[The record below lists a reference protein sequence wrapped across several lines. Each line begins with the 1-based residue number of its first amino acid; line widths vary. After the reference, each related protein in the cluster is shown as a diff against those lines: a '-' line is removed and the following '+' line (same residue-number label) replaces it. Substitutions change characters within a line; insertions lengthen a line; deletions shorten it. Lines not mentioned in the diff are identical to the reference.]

1 MPNKDLEIS
10 QKLYLENWLAKNK
23 YTYLTKTDFWLHA
36 KQNFKEEEISYL
48 KLAYELPY
56 NALASFLLTKGSNE
70 VYLTFAIA
78 NFYKVDFKEV
88 IKRISDVKEI
98 AAYVSL
104 ALEHFPK
111 TDAKIVKQKIKP

>member
-23 YTYLTKTDFWLHA
+23 YKYLTKTDFWSYVKL
-36 KQNFKEEEISYL
+36 NFKEEEISYL

-56 NALASFLLTKGSNE
+56 NAIASFLLTKGSNE

-88 IKRISDVKEI
+88 LKRINDVKEI

-104 ALEHFPK
+104 ALEYFPK